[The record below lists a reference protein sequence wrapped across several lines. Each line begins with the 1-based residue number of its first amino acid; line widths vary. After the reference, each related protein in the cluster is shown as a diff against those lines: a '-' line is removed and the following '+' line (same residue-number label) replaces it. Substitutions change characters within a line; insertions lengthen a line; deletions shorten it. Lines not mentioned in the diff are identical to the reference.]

1 MKQCNFQNNY
11 GTIAER
17 FLVVHLYSTFSMDP
31 LDFFWGGGNLYK
43 KIAIFGDFGGRKA
56 TFLMPQ
62 W

>member
-31 LDFFWGGGNLYK
+31 LDFFWGGGIYTK
-43 KIAIFGDFGGRKA
+43 KLLFLAILAAVRQHF
-56 TFLMPQ
+56 
-62 W
+62 